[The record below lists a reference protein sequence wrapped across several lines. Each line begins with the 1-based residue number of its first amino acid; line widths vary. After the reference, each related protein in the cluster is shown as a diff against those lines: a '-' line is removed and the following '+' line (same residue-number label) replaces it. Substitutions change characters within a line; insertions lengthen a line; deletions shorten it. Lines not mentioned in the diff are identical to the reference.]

1 MKTQKIKIKQSL
13 LATLLLLAGFQTL
26 IVMPAEADAPA
37 KRANYTSR
45 KLSKKEVRK
54 ARRFKKKKQR
64 VLKFVN
70 SKLGKWMIKK
80 AVKKALR
87 RPKRKLSKREKH
99 PYEVLFDIL
108 LVAWYITMVGIFI
121 NLLFTGDIG
130 LLALLLVMI
139 ALTIVGYKVN

>member
-1 MKTQKIKIKQSL
+1 MKTQKIKFKQSL
-13 LATLLLLAGFQTL
+13 FATLLLLAGFQTL

-37 KRANYTSR
+37 KKTNYTSR
-45 KLSKKEVRK
+45 KLSKKEVHK
-54 ARRFKKKKQR
+54 ARRFKKRKQR
-64 VLKFVN
+64 ALKFVN
-70 SKLGKWMIKK
+70 SKLGKWVIKK

-87 RPKRKLSKREKH
+87 RPKRKFSKREKH